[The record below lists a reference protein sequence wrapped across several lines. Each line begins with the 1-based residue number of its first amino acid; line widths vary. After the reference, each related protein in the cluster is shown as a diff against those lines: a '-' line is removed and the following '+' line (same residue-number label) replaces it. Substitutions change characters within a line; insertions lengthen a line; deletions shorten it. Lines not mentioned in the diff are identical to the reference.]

1 MRGLLLLA
9 AAIIAGLCTSAA
21 LSRAQQAWRW
31 DLPEGMAPPPVPA
44 DNPMSAAK
52 VALGRRLFHD
62 GDLSINGTLSCA
74 TCHEQKRG
82 FTASARAHPG
92 AHGEPGLRNPPS
104 LVNVGWYAPLTWAD
118 PASRTLE
125 AQALTPIVG
134 DDPVEMGM
142 TGHEAELARRLGANA
157 CYRKLF
163 ARAFPETRG
172 RIDLPAV
179 AKALAAFQRT
189 IVGFGSDWDKGPL
202 SPAAQRGEAL
212 FRGTA
217 GCAACHQG
225 VHFSDLRFHPFA
237 THAADSGMARATG
250 RATDAG
256 LFRTPSLR
264 NAALTAPY
272 LHDGSADTLPEAI
285 ARHGIALSPDQAADV
300 VQFLESLTD
309 RDVTTN
315 PALSRPPRDCD

>member
-1 MRGLLLLA
+1 M
-9 AAIIAGLCTSAA
+9 
-21 LSRAQQAWRW
+21 
-31 DLPEGMAPPPVPA
+31 PPPVPA
-44 DNPMSAAK
+44 DNPMTAAK

-62 GDLSINGTLSCA
+62 ADLSINGTLSCA
-74 TCHEQKRG
+74 TCHEQRRG
-82 FTASARAHPG
+82 FTASTRAHPG

-125 AQALTPIVG
+125 AQALTPILG

-142 TGHEAELARRLGANA
+142 KGREAELARRLSGDA

-163 ARAFPETRG
+163 RRAFPETHG

-179 AKALAAFQRT
+179 ARALAAFQRT
-189 IVGFGSDWDKGPL
+189 MVGFGTDWDKAQAGATVLP
-202 SPAAQRGEAL
+202 PAAQRGEAL
-212 FRGTA
+212 FRGAA
-217 GCAACHQG
+217 GCATCHEG
-225 VHFSDLRFHPFA
+225 VHFTDLRFHPFA
-237 THAADSGMARATG
+237 THGGDAGVARATG
-250 RATDAG
+250 RAADTA

-272 LHDGSADTLPEAI
+272 LHDGSADTLAQAI
-285 ARHGIALSPDQAADV
+285 ARHGIALSPDQTADM
-300 VQFLESLTD
+300 VQFLDSLTD
-309 RDVTTN
+309 RGVIGD